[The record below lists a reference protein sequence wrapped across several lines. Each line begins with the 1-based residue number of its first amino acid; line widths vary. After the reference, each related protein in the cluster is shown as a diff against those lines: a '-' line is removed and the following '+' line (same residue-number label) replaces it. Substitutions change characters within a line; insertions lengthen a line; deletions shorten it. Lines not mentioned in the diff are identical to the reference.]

1 MADFASAST
10 GSSGASPPGTSKTPW
25 WCLPYPTKRKP
36 SSFSFT
42 PTTATQTLAVT
53 GTTASAVTGRSRSLR
68 RPSPLSPSRGQTP
81 RPTYATVANS

>member
-42 PTTATQTLAVT
+42 PTNARGHGHDSQRGDRQVSLAPATLT
-53 GTTASAVTGRSRSLR
+53 SL
-68 RPSPLSPSRGQTP
+68 P
-81 RPTYATVANS
+81 